1 MIPSA
6 RVSFYYAFSNAIA
19 NVANTGMD
27 CKRALITVVIST
39 AVCLRLFISNIY
51 KLGRTTV
58 RFAVPVYA
66 DWQRFLLLILKWLA
80 GLALVQHYI

>member
-1 MIPSA
+1 MHSVMQSQMLLILGWA
-6 RVSFYYAFSNAIA
+6 
-19 NVANTGMD
+19 G
-27 CKRALITVVIST
+27 KRALITVVIST